1 MFEAVPACHM
11 RRKTSTP
18 VLVRCHT
25 WNRTQLDLP
34 GIAWLTLEKHLPET
48 KEERSLLATGL
59 FEQLE
64 MSYAF
69 GIPLARRR
77 RQKHSGLITI
87 LPNALAQAIQF
98 RERHLRVGISL
109 LDSDPQQP
117 CGIRLVFST
126 FLRPQD
132 LHCLQ
137 IFGLP

>member
-1 MFEAVPACHM
+1 M
-11 RRKTSTP
+11 
-18 VLVRCHT
+18 
-25 WNRTQLDLP
+25 
-34 GIAWLTLEKHLPET
+34 AWLTLEKHLPET

-59 FEQLE
+59 FEQLQ

-77 RQKHSGLITI
+77 SQQHSGLITI

-98 RERHLRVGISL
+98 RKRHFRVGIPL
-109 LDSDPQQP
+109 LDCDPQQP

-126 FLRPQD
+126 FPRPQN